1 MTTSLPF
8 RSRGSLYEFVRAM
21 LGDHGGT
28 RTKDQLLSAIQADPD
43 MAQRLERSQG
53 FARLLQNMKHSGF
66 IELHGDMVRRTE
78 RRLGRRHA

>member
-8 RSRGSLYEFVRAM
+8 RSRGSLYEFIRAT
-21 LGDHGGT
+21 LAEHGGT
-28 RTKDQLLSAIQADPD
+28 CTKDALLSVVQADPD

-66 IELHGDMVRRTE
+66 IELDGDMVRRTG
-78 RRLGRRHA
+78 RRVGRRHA